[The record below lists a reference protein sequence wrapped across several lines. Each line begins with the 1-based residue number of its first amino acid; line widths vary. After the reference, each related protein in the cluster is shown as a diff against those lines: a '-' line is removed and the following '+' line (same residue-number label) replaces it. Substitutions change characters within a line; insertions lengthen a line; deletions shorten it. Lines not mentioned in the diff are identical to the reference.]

1 MRFAILGPVDVSL
14 DGRSVALG
22 GLKQRALLAILLL
35 HRNQAVSR
43 DRLIDALW
51 GSRPPPSAEQSLD
64 AYLYRLRKV
73 LGRDRLRRQ
82 TAGYTLRVE
91 PGELDVDRFETLV
104 ASAARATGAG
114 DAAQAANDLRAA
126 LAIWRGPAL
135 ADVLFEPFAG
145 ADARQLEERRLD
157 ALEERIDA
165 DLKLGRGLELVPELE
180 RLVADNPFRERL
192 LTALMLSLYQA
203 ARQADALAAFQAARH
218 RLADE
223 LGLNPGPELRE
234 LERRILQHDPT
245 LAGPHRL
252 VRTRRSHL
260 RRILVAAGAAAAVMG
275 AAVGA
280 LLGSGAASTP
290 RALAAGVSRLLAFD
304 PSSGRRAGTTALAG
318 APGAITTSA
327 GSVWVADPNGGAV
340 SRVDPT
346 SGAVVDRILVGGQPG
361 SLVSGGGSIW
371 VASTLG
377 AALERIDPTS
387 ESVTQTIALAGA
399 NPDSVAFG
407 GDELWVAES
416 TARTL
421 TEIDATTGTVRRT
434 FSLDLQP
441 SAVAFRGGVIW
452 VAGYNS
458 ATVEKLDSTSGR
470 TISRVHVGDGP
481 AALAFG
487 AGGLWVAN
495 SLDGTVSKVDPA
507 TGVLLATISV
517 GSGPSALVTD
527 TGSVWVANE
536 HSGSISRINPR
547 VDAVVATLP
556 VTGAPTSLAVGMHRL
571 WVGAPANGNAH
582 RGGTLTLLETARL
595 GSIDPAFYDDA
606 EPPQFMG
613 LAYDTL
619 VTFERSGG
627 PAGLRLVP
635 DLALGLPVV
644 IDGGTTYAFR
654 LRPAI
659 RYSDGQPLRAG
670 DFRRAI
676 ERLFRV
682 DSPGSDYYT
691 RVIGAAACTRRPA
704 RCDLSR
710 GIRTNDETGTVVF
723 HLTAPDPDFVF
734 RLTEQEFS
742 APIPPGTP
750 DHDAGST
757 PVLGT
762 GPYRIAA
769 ANATDVR
776 FVRNPFFREWSH
788 AAQPDGNPDVIVWRS
803 SPSPQAAVA
812 AIEQQRADWAFFTIP
827 PAQLHALQILYPA
840 QLHSNPAFTI
850 DFVHLNTHR
859 APFSD
864 VRVRQALNYAIDR
877 ARIADMYGGPGVATP
892 TCQPLAPG
900 LPGYRRYCPYTLNPR
915 ADGAWSAPNLS
926 RARHLVSAS
935 GTRGERVDVWG
946 ESDANVVPHAVPGYI
961 ASVLRSIGYRAHDH
975 LAPSATITTAMRKRH
990 QLSADG
996 DWQSDYPSPTSYIPQ
1011 FFSCDG
1017 GNSNSYYCDPQL
1029 DRKMQQATLLE
1040 SQHPVKAG
1048 ALWTEID
1055 HDLTNNA
1062 GWVPTV
1068 NLRTVDL
1075 VSKRIRNY
1083 QYNPLWGFIADQ
1095 VWLR

>member
-91 PGELDVDRFETLV
+91 PGELDVDRFEILV

-114 DAAQAANDLRAA
+114 DAAGAADDLRAA

-192 LTALMLSLYQA
+192 LAALMLSLYQA

-280 LLGSGAASTP
+280 WLGSGAASTP
-290 RALAAGVSRLLAFD
+290 PALAAGVSRLLAFD

-547 VDAVVATLP
+547 VDEVVATLP

-734 RLTEQEFS
+734 TLTEQEFS

-946 ESDANVVPHAVPGYI
+946 VSDANVVPHAVPGYI
-961 ASVLRSIGYRAHDH
+961 ASVLRSLGYRAHDH

-1017 GNSNSYYCDPQL
+1017 GNSNGYYCDPQL